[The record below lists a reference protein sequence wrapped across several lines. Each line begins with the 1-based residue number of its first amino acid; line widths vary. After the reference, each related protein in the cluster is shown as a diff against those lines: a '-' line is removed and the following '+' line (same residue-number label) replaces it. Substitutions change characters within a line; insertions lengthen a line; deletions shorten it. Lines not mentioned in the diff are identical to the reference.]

1 MEYVLVVKTEKLSQF
16 ISGRTGLITESG
28 AEMLDIIFATRVF
41 DVGIYYNLG
50 GYKDKICSML
60 RLGDTLT
67 NVYETN
73 RSVAEQKLEGI
84 NELFRES
91 TAD

>member
-1 MEYVLVVKTEKLSQF
+1 
-16 ISGRTGLITESG
+16 
-28 AEMLDIIFATRVF
+28 
-41 DVGIYYNLG
+41 
-50 GYKDKICSML
+50 ML

-73 RSVAEQKLEGI
+73 RSAAEQKLEGI